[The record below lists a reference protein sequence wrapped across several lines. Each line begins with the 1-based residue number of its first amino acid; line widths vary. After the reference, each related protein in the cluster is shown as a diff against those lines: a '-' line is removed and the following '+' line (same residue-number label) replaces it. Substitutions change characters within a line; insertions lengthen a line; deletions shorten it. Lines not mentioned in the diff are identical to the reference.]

1 MGRGCGAAVIIEA
14 SAGGGAHVLSCRVI
28 DCTDDRGQLA
38 GFMLAQLG
46 ADVVLLEPPGGS
58 PARYR
63 PPFAG

>member
-1 MGRGCGAAVIIEA
+1 MIIEA
-14 SAGGGAHVLSCRVI
+14 SAGEGALLSCRVI

-58 PARYR
+58 PARFR